1 MANGP
6 PEEGAYQCFFN
17 RDDLPSPMEGGTLC
31 DFPLAQLSGFPDHE
45 EHFPLYT
52 GARLEDMVESIRR
65 HGVQS
70 PILVWKTAEG
80 TYIIIS
86 GHNRV
91 NASKIAGL
99 TTIPAVIR
107 TDLTQETAEDLF
119 YEMNFRQRSLA
130 DKVTYTFLLNR
141 FQLSRLNGW
150 LNDDGEVF
158 IIYTR
163 RSLSSEMQV
172 SYHKI
177 IEAMKELS
185 SAGLIWERRCGRGDA
200 NQIYL
205 ALVEHRE
212 TAGGSAPFVPPEHEA
227 AGGEQPVPA
236 GGSALETGPSG
247 KGRTPPEPHEAQAP
261 PASPRS
267 AGSELLVPAQPE
279 QRGTAAGLE
288 VPGPNFLKSQSGTSR
303 DSETELPEVDQRDSS
318 YIDLNH
324 TDGIHT
330 EFSLS
335 CPSGAGDRMDGL
347 GPWWRNLS
355 EQEQIAQ
362 ILENCSLWVFDPETA
377 KVFENA
383 IERLFYTQE
392 YRIGK
397 AVLPQ
402 ANVRSRLWD
411 LDSTILQSV
420 EGKLRQNQRNV
431 KNSTA
436 YTMAVIFNAICESQS
451 DLLLDPYLNSI
462 GGAPAGSEKGGENQ
476 CF

>member
-1 MANGP
+1 MKAAP
-6 PEEGAYQCFFN
+6 MTKK
-17 RDDLPSPMEGGTLC
+17 PS
-31 DFPLAQLSGFPDHE
+31 FPLMKQGDIQNIYHLQMPRWLFTDPQ
-45 EHFPLYT
+45 YT
-52 GARLEDMVESIRR
+52 GISLE
-65 HGVQS
+65 
-70 PILVWKTAEG
+70 A
-80 TYIIIS
+80 
-86 GHNRV
+86 
-91 NASKIAGL
+91 
-99 TTIPAVIR
+99 
-107 TDLTQETAEDLF
+107 
-119 YEMNFRQRSLA
+119 
-130 DKVTYTFLLNR
+130 KVAYTFLLNR

-150 LNDDGEVF
+150 INDDGEVF
-158 IIYTR
+158 IVYTR
-163 RSLSSEMQV
+163 RSLASEMQV

-212 TAGGSAPFVPPEHEA
+212 MVGGSAPFVPQEHEA
-227 AGGEQPVPA
+227 AGGKGTTPTD
-236 GGSALETGPSG
+236 GSALDDRPSG
-247 KGRTPPEPHEAQAP
+247 QDQLPPKLSNAGEY
-261 PASPRS
+261 PAAPRS
-267 AGSELLVPAQPE
+267 AETEPLTPTLPE
-279 QRGTAAGLE
+279 QQSLESGLE
-288 VPGPNFLKSQSGTSR
+288 IPPTDFLRSQTGTSR
-303 DSETELPEVDQRDSS
+303 GAETELPEVDQRDPS
-318 YIDLNH
+318 YTDLKH
-324 TDGIHT
+324 TERIHT

-335 CPSGAGDRMDGL
+335 VPPETGDRMDGL

-355 EQEQIAQ
+355 EQEQLAQ
-362 ILENCSLWVFDPETA
+362 ILENCSLWVFDLETA

-420 EGKLRQNQRNV
+420 EGKLRQNQRAV

-462 GGAPAGSEKGGENQ
+462 GGYPGDGV
-476 CF
+476 